1 MLRGL
6 RAVAIQLGRMKGVP
20 REQDWQVPSVAGIK
34 MEVIKAVLWKALDF
48 LDESGLS
55 ALDRRL

>member
-1 MLRGL
+1 MFPESR
-6 RAVAIQLGRMKGVP
+6 IGRCL
-20 REQDWQVPSVAGIK
+20 SVAGIK